1 MVGGGGDCAGRLEVL
16 HRGSWGTVCDDS
28 WDLEDAQ
35 VVCRQ
40 LQCGTALSAPL
51 PFPLRPATGP
61 IWLDEVGCV
70 GNETS
75 LWECPTAEWGQT
87 DCGHKEDVT
96 IVCSA
101 FNEMRLTDG
110 CSGKLEVFYNGTW
123 GNVCYNEMDADTA
136 SLICQE
142 LNCGKSGTV
151 SDTGPRLQ
159 SAPNWLD
166 KFKCR
171 KHDSTLRQCPSLPWG
186 QNDCLGNEVAHIKC
200 KAEED
205 SNVPR
210 SHLSCSS
217 AANQRPCTST
227 FTWAELSVNQGV

>member
-1 MVGGGGDCAGRLEVL
+1 MEVF

-40 LQCGTALSAPL
+40 LQCGTALSVL
-51 PFPLRPATGP
+51 LSFSFRIGTGP

-70 GNETS
+70 GSETS
-75 LWECPTAEWGQT
+75 LWECPSAEWGQT
-87 DCGHKEDVT
+87 DCGHKEDVGV
-96 IVCSA
+96 VCSA
-101 FNEMRLTDG
+101 FSEMRLTDG

-123 GNVCYNEMDADTA
+123 GNVCFNQMDADTA

-166 KFKCR
+166 ELKCR
-171 KHDSTLRQCPSLPWG
+171 KHDSTLRQCPSRPWG
-186 QNDCLGNEVAHIKC
+186 QNDCIGKEVAHIEC
-200 KAEED
+200 KVEED
-205 SNVPR
+205 SNVPW

-227 FTWAELSVNQGV
+227 FTLAEPSVNRGVNVKFILFLL

>member
-1 MVGGGGDCAGRLEVL
+1 RLEVF

-40 LQCGTALSAPL
+40 LQCGTALCVLL
-51 PFPLRPATGP
+51 PFSFRIGTGP

-75 LWECPTAEWGQT
+75 LWECPKA
-87 DCGHKEDVT
+87 D
-96 IVCSA
+96 
-101 FNEMRLTDG
+101 EMRLTDG

-123 GNVCYNEMDADTA
+123 GNVCSDKMDADTA

-151 SDTGPRLQ
+151 SDTWPRLQ

-166 KFKCR
+166 ELKCR
-171 KHDSTLRQCPSLPWG
+171 KHDSRLRQCPSRPWG
-186 QNDCLGNEVAHIKC
+186 QNDCIGKEVAHIEC

-205 SNVPR
+205 SNVPW

-227 FTWAELSVNQGV
+227 FTLAEPSVNRGVN